1 MIILKRV
8 EREIMKLK
16 NMFRVALKRMIEKQ
30 RHRKNT

>member
-16 NMFRVALKRMIEKQ
+16 NMFRVPLKRMIEKQ